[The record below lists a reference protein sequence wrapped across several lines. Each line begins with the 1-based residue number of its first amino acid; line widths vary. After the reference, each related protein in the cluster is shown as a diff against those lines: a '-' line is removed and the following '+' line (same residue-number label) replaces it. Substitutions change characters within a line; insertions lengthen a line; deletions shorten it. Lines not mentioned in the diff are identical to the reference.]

1 MNKRIMKIGAP
12 AALALAASSAL
23 ANSGVQ
29 LPLNQYSAGTET
41 TDSSLITNPGF
52 ETVDGNNVPTGWTPN
67 LPTGQN
73 IFRGAAPDPANLP
86 TPSSVLQTR
95 SAQAFNAG
103 GINPFQDYKIS
114 QTITLAPNTDYV
126 ISGYIWNYAF
136 SGPPPQDDLFAGDL
150 AVLEV
155 VDPNDS
161 LINAGVIIEPTSRAG
176 NAGSGGHFL
185 YKTFNSSQFP
195 TSTVQL
201 EVELDP
207 NQDLE
212 FGTNRPALSA
222 QFDNIALTPL
232 TTFAAQRWNNAAG
245 GDWQSAGNWVNGP
258 VNQRGAVATFKV
270 ASSGNAAVSLNGTVN
285 LTAINFDADGGYAL
299 GAGTIVMDHEER
311 NDSVIINNL
320 RANNSIS
327 APITLG
333 VGTASISGVTVLWPR
348 PMRANVA
355 ANTVLTVSGGINPGS
370 VGTLGAGT
378 FDLTKTGAGRLDA
391 FDFDARQ
398 LFINQ
403 GTLKLLPNNTAAQ
416 RVKVGTLSIAGGTTP
431 TAKLDMS
438 NSALVVDYT
447 DPSPLTEIKAQILA
461 GYTSGT
467 WGGQGIVT
475 SQGSG
480 YGVGYAEA
488 SQLAAVPGAFG
499 VVDPTAVLL
508 RGTLY
513 GDGNLDGVV
522 NINDFAVLAANFN
535 TPGEWVKGDFNY
547 DNTVG
552 IGDFSLLAANFNRSA
567 GDLPRTTIPEPATML
582 LIPALFAMRRRR

>member
-1 MNKRIMKIGAP
+1 MKKQIVKLGAP
-12 AALALAASSAL
+12 VALALAASSAL

-52 ETVDGNNVPTGWTPN
+52 ETVDGNLVPTGWTPN

-73 IFRGAAPDPANLP
+73 IFRGVAPDPANLP
-86 TPSSVLQTR
+86 TPASVLQTK
-95 SAQAFNAG
+95 SAQAFQAG
-103 GINPFQDYKIS
+103 GINPFQDFKIS

-155 VDPNDS
+155 VDPNDP
-161 LINAGVIIEPTSRAG
+161 LINAGVIVEPTSRAG
-176 NAGSGGHFL
+176 NAGSGGHFT

-201 EVELDP
+201 EVEFDP
-207 NQDLE
+207 NQDLN
-212 FGTNRPALSA
+212 FGQNRPDLSA

-232 TTFAAQRWNNAAG
+232 ATFAAQRWNNAAG
-245 GDWQSAGNWVNGP
+245 GDWQTAGNWVNGP
-258 VNQRGAVATFKV
+258 VNQKGAVATFKV
-270 ASSGNAAVSLNGTVN
+270 ASSGNAPVSLNGSVN

-311 NDSVIINNL
+311 NDAVIINNL

-327 APITLG
+327 APITVG
-333 VGTASISGVTVLWPR
+333 VGTANIGGTVLWPR

-355 ANTVLTVSGGINPGS
+355 ANTVLTISGGINPGS

-447 DPSPLTEIKAQILA
+447 DPSPLAEIKAQILA

-488 SQLAAVPGAFG
+488 SQLATLPAAFG
-499 VVDPTAVLL
+499 AVDSSAVLL

-522 NINDFAVLAANFN
+522 NITDFAVLAANFN
-535 TPGEWVKGDFNY
+535 RPGEWVHGNYNY
-547 DNTVG
+547 DTVVN
-552 IGDFSLLAANFNRSA
+552 ITDFALLSANFNRVA
-567 GDLPRTTIPEPATML
+567 GSLPRAAIPEPATLL
-582 LIPALFAMRRRR
+582 LIPAMFAMRRRR